1 MIAVRNGTRRLEQA
15 VATHYISRR
24 DIHKEPALSH
34 GLHRA
39 ESLRTFL
46 SYAFRP
52 FFLAAAGWSA
62 IAIALWIATLTAGLR
77 LPTRFDPLNWHI
89 HEMLFGFVL
98 AAVAGFLLT
107 AIPNWTGRRPVSGA
121 LLGSL
126 VGLWL
131 LARIDAMACEW
142 VAPWLAISIDIGFP
156 LALAVV
162 VAGEI
167 IAARNR
173 RNYPIIAPVVVLGA
187 ANLLMDLSLEG
198 FGVLGSYG
206 WRLAL
211 AAILILVSVIGGRI
225 VPTFT
230 RNWLLHRRKDGLLSP
245 TGVIDRASLGVLHA
259 ALMVWVFIPT
269 ASITG
274 FILLAGAAL
283 NLWRLL
289 RWRGTETR
297 SEPLLLILHIGYGW
311 LVLGVAALG
320 VATLDT
326 TFPLSAAIHA
336 LTAGAIGTM
345 ILAVMTR
352 VTRGHTGRELTA
364 DIATNVIYGLVIL
377 AAAVRVAATLDG
389 DARALLLASAA
400 LWISAFGLFV
410 VRYAPLVLRPRVA
423 Q

>member
-1 MIAVRNGTRRLEQA
+1 MIGVRNGTQRSAQA
-15 VATHYISRR
+15 VAAPYISHR
-24 DIHKEPALSH
+24 HSHEEAALNQ
-34 GLHRA
+34 GLRA

-46 SYAFRP
+46 SYGFRP

-62 IAIALWIATLTAGLR
+62 IAIALWIAMLSAGLR
-77 LPTRFDPLNWHI
+77 LPTRFDPLSWHI

-126 VGLWL
+126 MGLWL

-142 VAPWLAISIDIGFP
+142 IAPWLAITIDIAFP

-162 VAGEI
+162 VAREI

-198 FGVLGSYG
+198 SGVLGSYG

-211 AAILILVSVIGGRI
+211 AAILVLVSVIGGRI
-225 VPTFT
+225 VPVFT
-230 RNWLLHRRKDGLLSP
+230 RNWLVNRRKDGLPSP

-259 ALMVWVFIPT
+259 ALMIWAFLPT
-269 ASITG
+269 GVVTG
-274 FILLAGAAL
+274 FALLVGAGL

-289 RWRGTETR
+289 RWRGIATR
-297 SEPLLLILHIGYGW
+297 TEPLLLILHIGYGW

-320 VATLDT
+320 VANLDT
-326 TFPLSAAIHA
+326 AFPSSAAIHA

-352 VTRGHTGRELTA
+352 VTRGHTGRDLTA
-364 DIATNVIYGLVIL
+364 DIATSVIYGLVIL
-377 AAAVRVAATLDG
+377 AAAVRVAAALDG
-389 DARALLLASAA
+389 NARALLLASAA

-410 VRYAPLVLRPRVA
+410 VRYGPLALRPRAA

>member
-1 MIAVRNGTRRLEQA
+1 MIGARNSTQRLAQA
-15 VATHYISRR
+15 VAAQHTWHR
-24 DIHKEPALSH
+24 DGHEEPALNRR
-34 GLHRA
+34 LRT

-46 SYAFRP
+46 SCGFRP

-62 IAIALWIATLTAGLR
+62 IAITLWIATLTSGLR
-77 LPTRFDPLNWHI
+77 LPTRFDPLSWHI

-107 AIPNWTGRRPVSGA
+107 AIPNWTGRSPVSGA

-131 LARIDAMACEW
+131 LARIDAIACQW
-142 VAPWLAISIDIGFP
+142 IAPWLAIAIDIAFP
-156 LALAVV
+156 LALAAVI
-162 VAGEI
+162 AREI

-173 RNYPIIAPVVVLGA
+173 RNYPLIAPVDVLGA

-198 FGVLGSYG
+198 YGALGSYG

-225 VPTFT
+225 VPAFT
-230 RNWLLHRRKDGLLSP
+230 SNWLVNRRKDGLSSP
-245 TGVIDRASLGVLHA
+245 TGVTDRASLGVLHA
-259 ALMVWVFIPT
+259 ALMIWVFLP
-269 ASITG
+269 AGRPTG
-274 FILLAGAAL
+274 FALLVGAGL

-289 RWRGTETR
+289 RWRGIATR
-297 SEPLLLILHIGYGW
+297 AEPLLLILHMGYGW

-320 VATLDT
+320 VANLDT
-326 TFPLSAAIHA
+326 AFPLSAAIHA
-336 LTAGAIGTM
+336 LTTGAIGTM

-364 DIATNVIYGLVIL
+364 DIATRVIYGLVIL
-377 AAAVRVAATLDG
+377 AAAVRVAAALDG
-389 DARALLLASAA
+389 DARALLLGSAA
-400 LWISAFGLFV
+400 LWIGAFGLFV
-410 VRYAPLVLRPRVA
+410 VRYGPLALRPRVA

>member
-1 MIAVRNGTRRLEQA
+1 M
-15 VATHYISRR
+15 
-24 DIHKEPALSH
+24 SH
-34 GLHRA
+34 GLHRRA
-39 ESLRTFL
+39 EGLRTFL
-46 SYAFRP
+46 SYGFRP
-52 FFLAAAGWSA
+52 FFLAAAAWSA

-77 LPTRFDPLNWHI
+77 LPTRFDPLSWHI

-126 VGLWL
+126 AGLWV
-131 LARIDAMACEW
+131 LARIDAMTCEW
-142 VAPWLAISIDIGFP
+142 IAPGLAIAIDIAFP
-156 LALAVV
+156 LALAAV
-162 VAGEI
+162 VAREI
-167 IAARNR
+167 VAARNR

-198 FGVLGSYG
+198 FGVLASYG

-211 AAILILVSVIGGRI
+211 TAILILVSVIGGRI
-225 VPTFT
+225 VPAFT
-230 RNWLLHRRKDGLLSP
+230 RNWLVNRRKSGLPSP
-245 TGVIDRASLGVLHA
+245 AGVIDRASLGVLHA
-259 ALMVWVFIPT
+259 ALMVWVFLPT
-269 ASITG
+269 GTVTG
-274 FILLAGAAL
+274 FVLLAGAVL

-289 RWRGTETR
+289 RWQGIATR

-320 VATLDT
+320 IANLEAG
-326 TFPLSAAIHA
+326 FPLSAAIHS

-352 VTRGHTGRELTA
+352 VTRGHTGRELRA
-364 DIATNVIYGLVIL
+364 DIATSVIYGLVIL
-377 AAAVRVAATLDG
+377 AAAVRVAAALNG
-389 DARALLLASAA
+389 DARALLLGSAA
-400 LWISAFGLFV
+400 LWVGAFGLFV
-410 VRYAPLVLRPRVA
+410 VRYAPLALRPRVA

>member
-1 MIAVRNGTRRLEQA
+1 MIAVRNGTQRLEQA
-15 VATHYISRR
+15 VAAHYISRR
-24 DIHKEPALSH
+24 DIHEEPALSH

-126 VGLWL
+126 LGLWL

-142 VAPWLAISIDIGFP
+142 VAPWLAIAIDIGFP

-230 RNWLLHRRKDGLLSP
+230 RNWLVNRRKKSLPSP
-245 TGVIDRASLGVLHA
+245 TGAIDRASLGVLHA
-259 ALMVWVFIPT
+259 ALMVWVFLPT

-274 FILLAGAAL
+274 FVLLAGAAL

-377 AAAVRVAATLDG
+377 AAAVRVAAALDG
-389 DARALLLASAA
+389 DARALLLGSAA